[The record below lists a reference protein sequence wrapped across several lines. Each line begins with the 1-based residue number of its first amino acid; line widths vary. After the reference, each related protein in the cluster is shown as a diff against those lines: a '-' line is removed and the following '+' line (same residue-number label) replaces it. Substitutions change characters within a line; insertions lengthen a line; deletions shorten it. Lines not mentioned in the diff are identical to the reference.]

1 MFQKEVADKLTAAPG
16 DDDYGFL
23 TLAVALRASARKL
36 LTLGPG
42 SFYPRPK
49 VSSAVVVLDPVRRD
63 LASPID
69 AIEALVS
76 TSFRMRRKTLVNNL
90 VAGLDVDRARAIELL
105 EASGIDAT
113 ARAET
118 LDLASFDRLASV
130 IAGRRGPA
138 PARSIPRP

>member
-1 MFQKEVADKLTAAPG
+1 
-16 DDDYGFL
+16 
-23 TLAVALRASARKL
+23 
-36 LTLGPG
+36 
-42 SFYPRPK
+42 PK

-63 LASPID
+63 LASPIG

-90 VAGLDVDRARAIELL
+90 VAGLDVDRAQAVDLL
-105 EASGIDAT
+105 EASGIDAA

-130 IAGRRGPA
+130 IAARRVRAAGA
-138 PARSIPRP
+138 TTPRP